1 MSRSRQNARRRPW
14 PVVRWGSL
22 MALGLVLA
30 ACESSTPT
38 ARAPADCDT
47 TVPLNHCG
55 AYMPEY
61 NPNNHS

>member
-1 MSRSRQNARRRPW
+1 MSRPGQNARPSPRRI
-14 PVVRWGSL
+14 VRWGSL
-22 MALGLVLA
+22 VALSLALA
-30 ACESSTPT
+30 ACKSSTP
-38 ARAPADCDT
+38 AAQPPADCDT